1 MKLQPLT
8 AGNGRFLFL
17 IAFIIALLLALAS
30 FANPMAA
37 QEPTLP
43 PVQPDAEIGSDIFQE
58 RCANCHGPAGQGD
71 GELSGNLAQL
81 PANYTETEFRRTR
94 IPGVIY
100 NTITEGILD
109 SGMPP
114 FGPAS
119 TNPVSDENRWHL
131 VAAVYSLATPPEAI
145 EAGQVVYEENCLA
158 CHGETGIG
166 DGPDAADA
174 QADMPDLT
182 SVRYW
187 FNRSNETVFADIE
200 SGGVP
205 DHDYELT
212 VQEQWDVVDYA
223 RTFSYTYFDPN
234 APVEPIV
241 GANISGVVVNGTSNE
256 MVTGVEVLLRGFS
269 QDFQPTVTMT
279 TTVDANGN
287 YLFELEPV
295 DPDWVYL
302 TSARYND
309 LGFSSDAGQVSRA
322 EPALAL
328 PITVFETT
336 TDPEAVVAERI
347 HVLLSFGEDT
357 LQADEFYVFSNPT
370 TEVFVGESGDTAEG
384 TVRLALPEGAQNI
397 AFQRSF
403 GSMESSL
410 PASEVIQLEDGS
422 FADTFPLNPGGGGLN
437 LIVSYDLPYE
447 DGMAVE
453 RPLFYET
460 TDVSVIIPDRGVV
473 LAGDAWVDQ
482 GVQEMPG
489 GSFSSYVQSGVPAG
503 TELAFE
509 LNGRPELANTATTG
523 NSMPSSPANSTNELI
538 VGGAVLLIVVVTGLF
553 IITRRDTDDDD
564 EEELEIEQAE
574 IDRLLSAVVDLD
586 DNYEAGDVD
595 EAVYQKRRQ
604 KLIQELAVIWPIPPS

>member
-1 MKLQPLT
+1 MKLQPFM

-17 IAFIIALLLALAS
+17 AAFILALLVVLAS
-30 FANPMAA
+30 VANPMAA

-71 GELSGNLAQL
+71 GELTGNLPKQ

-94 IPGVIY
+94 IPGVMY
-100 NTITEGILD
+100 NTITEGILE

-114 FGPAS
+114 FGSAS
-119 TNPVSDENRWHL
+119 TNPISDENRWHL
-131 VAAVYSLATPPEAI
+131 VASVYSLATPPEAI
-145 EAGQVVYEENCLA
+145 ASGKAVYEENCLA
-158 CHGETGIG
+158 CHGETGVG
-166 DGPDAADA
+166 DGPNAADA
-174 QADMPDLT
+174 QAELPDLT
-182 SVRYW
+182 AIRYW

-200 SGGVP
+200 SGGIP

-212 VQEQWDVVDYA
+212 EQEQWDVVDYT
-223 RTFSYTYFDPN
+223 RTFSYYYFDPN

-241 GANISGVVVNGTSNE
+241 GATISGVVVNGTSSDIVE
-256 MVTGVEVLLRGFS
+256 GVEVILRGFS

-279 TTVDANGN
+279 TTVDAQGN

-295 DPDWVYL
+295 DPNWVYL
-302 TSARYND
+302 ASARYND

-336 TDPEAVVAERI
+336 TDPEAVVVDQVHI
-347 HVLLSFGEDT
+347 LLSFGSDT
-357 LQADEFYVFSNPT
+357 VRADEFYVFSNPT
-370 TEVFVGESGDTAEG
+370 AEVFVGESGDTTQG
-384 TVRLALPEGAQNI
+384 TVRLALPEGAENI

-403 GSMESSL
+403 GSMQSSI

-422 FADTFPLNPGGGGLN
+422 FADTFPLNPGSSGLN
-437 LIVSYDLPYE
+437 LIVSYELPYE
-447 DGMAVE
+447 EGMTVE

-460 TDVSVIIPDRGVV
+460 VSANVIIPDRGVM
-473 LAGDAWVDQ
+473 LAGDTWVDQ

-489 GSFSSYVQSGVPAG
+489 GSFSSYAQADIVAG
-503 TELAFE
+503 SELIFE
-509 LNGRPELANTATTG
+509 LNGRPEMITDMAG
-523 NSMPSSPANSTNELI
+523 NAIPSPANSTNELI

-553 IITRRDTDDDD
+553 IVTRRDSEPDD
-564 EEELEIEQAE
+564 EEELEIEQEE
-574 IDRLLSAVVDLD
+574 IDRLLLAVVDLD
-586 DNYEAGDVD
+586 DGYEAGNVE
-595 EAVYQKRRQ
+595 EAAYQEQRQ
-604 KLIQELAVIWPIPPS
+604 KLISQLAAIWPVQG